1 MGRPVCARLVTAG
14 FEVTATDTDP
24 ARHADATAAGARWV
38 PDARGLAGGCEVVIS
53 LLPGRSEVV
62 AVAKTLAGALPA
74 GSLWL
79 EMSTVPPATAAAVA
93 AAVRDRD
100 LNVLDAPVGGGP
112 GRASDGALVSFVGG
126 EAAALAVARPVLG
139 AFADRIVHVGPAGS
153 GYTVKLL
160 ANLLWFG
167 QAVASAEALTLAG
180 RAGLDLATVLDALG
194 ESAASSRFLTHD
206 AWALLDGDD
215 MSAFS
220 LARCCEQLSAVLEL
234 GEELGVPLALAAVVD
249 DVHRLALER
258 YGEVDGELLGARF
271 VAERAGVP
279 LHQRR

>member
-1 MGRPVCARLVTAG
+1 MGRPVCARLTAAR
-14 FEVTATDTDP
+14 FEVTATDIDP
-24 ARHADATAAGARWV
+24 AGHDAAAAVGARWV
-38 PDARGLAGGCEVVIS
+38 PDARDLADCCEVVIS
-53 LLPGRSEVV
+53 LLPGASEVV
-62 AVAKTLAGALPA
+62 AVAEALAGAQPA

-93 AAVRDRD
+93 AAVRGRD
-100 LNVLDAPVGGGP
+100 LTVLDAPVGGGP
-112 GRASDGALVSFVGG
+112 GQAADGALLSFVGG
-126 EAAALAVARPVLG
+126 DAAALAVARPVLG
-139 AFADRIVHVGPAGS
+139 ALADRIVHVGEAGS

-167 QAVASAEALTLAG
+167 QAVASAEALTLA
-180 RAGLDLATVLDALG
+180 RQAGLDLATVLDALG